1 MNITI
6 LNVVI
11 TTQPAKKAGGKPYQL
26 AEVAFKNN
34 TYGGKVEGKKVT
46 SYSKAWA
53 QVAEAQ
59 PGEIYTVETEKN
71 GEFVEWV
78 SLTKSTPLA
87 PTTTVVT
94 NVPKAPYAQATPT
107 PRNTYETPEERAK
120 KQVYIVRQSS
130 IASAISSLSVGAKT
144 ALKSADVLALAKS
157 FEDYVFGQEQFEDVP
172 DFNPEL
178 DSGEPNIE

>member
-11 TTQPAKKAGGKPYQL
+11 TTQPPKKQGGKPYQL

-46 SYSKAWA
+46 SYSKSWA

-59 PGEIYTVETEKN
+59 PGEVYEVETEKN
-71 GEFVEWV
+71 GEYVEWAALKKA
-78 SLTKSTPLA
+78 SAA
-87 PTTTVVT
+87 PVTVV
-94 NVPKAPYAQATPT
+94 NNAPKAPYAQATPA

-144 ALKSADVLALAKS
+144 ALKPADVLALAKS
-157 FEDYVFGQEQFEDVP
+157 YEDYVFGQEQFEDVP
-172 DFNPEL
+172 DFNPAF